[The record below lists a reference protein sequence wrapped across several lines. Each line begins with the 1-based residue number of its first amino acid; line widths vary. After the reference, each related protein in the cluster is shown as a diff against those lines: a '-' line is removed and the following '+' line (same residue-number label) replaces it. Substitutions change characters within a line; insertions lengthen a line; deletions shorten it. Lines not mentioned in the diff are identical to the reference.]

1 MVDHDREYKAISLD
15 DLAEIRLFIER
26 TAILMGASEDKAG
39 DLVLAT
45 HEAITNVITH
55 GYREEPGDVRV
66 TIELDN
72 DRIIIRIYDHSPR
85 FNPTKVAEPDI
96 SIPLDRRPPGG
107 LGVHMMRSFTDEM
120 IYSSSPLGE
129 NELVLVKR
137 LSN

>member
-1 MVDHDREYKAISLD
+1 MADHDREYKAISLD